1 MAVPKRRV
9 SHTRAAKRRTHYKV
23 TLPMPVKDKDGSWKM
38 PHRVN
43 PTTGQYKQ
51 QMIKIA
57 IDAMGG
63 DFGPAPIVEGV
74 LQALSEAS
82 FEAILVGKRA
92 EIESLVPKGLES
104 RISYEEASDVF
115 DMDEMATDAL
125 KRKDS
130 SIYKAIELVRN
141 GSADAVVSAGHSGAT
156 MSLATL
162 RIGRLDGVSRPPIAT
177 LMPTIIRGKK
187 TLVLDVGANV
197 DCKPEHL
204 FEFAVMSEAYAQQIL
219 RIQKP
224 KISLLSN
231 GEEDCKGNETSKA
244 AFELLKKMDNFVGNA
259 EGNQVFDGSVDIIV
273 CDGFVGNI
281 LLKTA
286 EGVSGAISKI
296 IKRNIKES
304 AIAMIGAVLLKR
316 VFKKL
321 KNDVD
326 YDEYGGAPLLGVK
339 KCTIISHGK
348 SSPKAIKNAIFQS
361 IKFSKSNINEQIISK
376 LASYNQ

>member
-1 MAVPKRRV
+1 
-9 SHTRAAKRRTHYKV
+9 
-23 TLPMPVKDKDGSWKM
+23 
-38 PHRVN
+38 
-43 PTTGQYKQ
+43 
-51 QMIKIA
+51 MIKIA

-74 LQALSEAS
+74 LQALNEAS

-92 EIESLVPKGLES
+92 EIEPLVPKGLES

-219 RIQKP
+219 HTQKP

-296 IKRNIKES
+296 IKRNVKES
-304 AIAMIGAVLLKR
+304 AIAMIGAVLLNR

>member
-1 MAVPKRRV
+1 
-9 SHTRAAKRRTHYKV
+9 
-23 TLPMPVKDKDGSWKM
+23 
-38 PHRVN
+38 
-43 PTTGQYKQ
+43 
-51 QMIKIA
+51 MIKIA

-74 LQALSEAS
+74 SQALSEAS

-92 EIESLVPKGLES
+92 KIEPLVPKGLES

-219 RIQKP
+219 HIEKP

-296 IKRNIKES
+296 IKRNVKES
-304 AIAMIGAVLLKR
+304 AIAMIGAVLLNR

-376 LASYNQ
+376 LESYNQ

>member
-1 MAVPKRRV
+1 
-9 SHTRAAKRRTHYKV
+9 
-23 TLPMPVKDKDGSWKM
+23 
-38 PHRVN
+38 
-43 PTTGQYKQ
+43 
-51 QMIKIA
+51 MIKIA

-74 LQALSEAS
+74 SQALSEAS

-92 EIESLVPKGLES
+92 EIEPLVPKGLES

-219 RIQKP
+219 HTQKP

-376 LASYNQ
+376 LESYNQ

>member
-1 MAVPKRRV
+1 
-9 SHTRAAKRRTHYKV
+9 
-23 TLPMPVKDKDGSWKM
+23 
-38 PHRVN
+38 
-43 PTTGQYKQ
+43 
-51 QMIKIA
+51 MIKIA

-63 DFGPAPIVEGV
+63 DFGSAPIVEGV

-92 EIESLVPKGLES
+92 EIEPLVPKGLES

-141 GSADAVVSAGHSGAT
+141 GSADAEVSAGHSGAT